1 MMASIFEHCW
11 DTGTAGIPLTL
22 FGIEFTSDHARLFAG
37 VFGLL
42 FAALGF
48 LAGRWS
54 RHRDHVR
61 FKREDLVGST
71 VVSELYG
78 FSRRSTDAHFV
89 LHIIAQGGSH
99 PMQDVF
105 TNADLIEHIRAA
117 ALQHPGLLQLKD
129 PVAHR
134 MMMDE
139 GKDRITGFDP
149 KANMDFMQ
157 GRPTQDDEVLFGF
170 GAWAEGG
177 DRRNPLHDEVG
188 RLVQMVVSTQHI
200 PLLADPHFIETLAV
214 QHAGYKPRV
223 RRLHQFA
230 LEWQRLEKLPHAER
244 HAATDKIWKV
254 TVRTPLT
261 GSPAE

>member
-1 MMASIFEHCW
+1 MRVGVLAIYNRA
-11 DTGTAGIPLTL
+11 TAGTFLTL
-22 FGIEFTSDHARLFAG
+22 FGTEFTGDHARLIAA

-48 LAGRWS
+48 LAGRLS
-54 RHRDHVR
+54 RHREHVR

-71 VVSELYG
+71 VVTELYG
-78 FSRRSTDAHFV
+78 LSHRSPDGDFV
-89 LHIIAQGGSH
+89 LHIVSQGSSH
-99 PMQDVF
+99 PIDDFF
-105 TNADLIEHIRAA
+105 TTADLIEHIQRAA
-117 ALQHPGLLQLKD
+117 HRHPGLVQLKN

-139 GKDRITGFDP
+139 GKDRITGLDAR
-149 KANMDFMQ
+149 ANMDFLS

-177 DRRNPLHDEVG
+177 DRRNALHDEVG
-188 RLVQMVVSTQHI
+188 RLVQMVISPKHI
-200 PLLADPHFIETLAV
+200 PLLADPSFIATLAV

-223 RRLHQFA
+223 ARLHQFA
-230 LEWQRLEKLPHAER
+230 LEWRRLEGLPHAER

-254 TVRTPLT
+254 TVRTSLADT
-261 GSPAE
+261 STT